1 MSHKL
6 SDWHLPPPAGN
17 VDNLS
22 FAAESMEILNTLKDW
37 FKPAPPPDPEI
48 QKALGRVCALVDP
61 MLNTLPALDQTLQ
74 PVLAHT
80 LNYCQHIV
88 GNLPGPFEIDRQA
101 FSVSPLVHA
110 LFATVEDI
118 ALMLAKSQE
127 ACKCLLT
134 DSEPGVEFVYAMLAA
149 RWQRKKGLGMALDGE
164 MLQADALIETLIFA
178 DHVLVQPADSLEAT
192 REKLCQTAFDS
203 LLKTFR
209 VRLIEKRNERALLQE
224 EKARERDQI
233 NVMRSMGKADK
244 LEEHTRRLQDVET
257 RLRENIE
264 ALRPENIIAP
274 LTEFL
279 AAPEKALRL
288 EAMRI
293 TVDRSGIVAGDDQA
307 GSPGQAETLDFQ
319 EIIGRDRRR
328 YVGMLVKI
336 RRSDVLEAAQ
346 IMKDVQQRYLII

>member
-1 MSHKL
+1 M
-6 SDWHLPPPAGN
+6 G
-17 VDNLS
+17 
-22 FAAESMEILNTLKDW
+22 ILNTLHDW
-37 FKPAPPPDPEI
+37 FKPAPPPDPAIE
-48 QKALGRVCALVDP
+48 KALARVYELVDP
-61 MLNTLPALDQTLQ
+61 MLNTLPALQKTLE

-80 LNYCQHIV
+80 LGYCQSIV
-88 GNLPGPFEIDRQA
+88 DNLPGPFEIDRQA

-127 ACKCLLT
+127 ACQCLLT
-134 DSEPGVEFVYAMLAA
+134 DAAPEVEFVYAMLAA
-149 RWQRKKGLGMALDGE
+149 RWQRKKSLGMAYDGE
-164 MLQADALIETLIFA
+164 MLQSDALIETLVFA
-178 DHVLVQPADSLEAT
+178 DHVLVQPAESLAAA

-209 VRLIEKRNERALLQE
+209 VRLIEKRDERALLQG

-244 LEEHTRRLQDVET
+244 LEEHTRRLQDVEM

-279 AAPEKALRL
+279 ATPEKYLRL

-293 TVDRSGIVAGDDQA
+293 TVDRSGIVAGNGQA
-307 GSPGQAETLDFQ
+307 GATGQTETLDFQ
-319 EIIGRDRRR
+319 EIIGRERRR

-336 RRSDVLEAAQ
+336 RRSDVLEAMQ
-346 IMKDVQQRYLII
+346 VMKDVQQRYLII